1 MSEMSPEAA
10 KAVELVQK
18 LLNLANKNTNEAE
31 AASAM
36 QRAQKLMEDYNLD
49 MAKVERASGD
59 TGKREKASNEGGLYH
74 WQRDLWRAVAELNFC
89 VYWTATETTK
99 RRKVDKYGY
108 IHERRGYKFVH
119 MLVGRTV
126 NVTSTRVMAQYLEG
140 AIERL
145 TRERLN
151 NDGKEF
157 FTNWAMS
164 YREGIAERVLKKVYL
179 RRRERLAEERRK
191 EADALAKAAQA
202 GMAGAS
208 TSTALAL
215 QGFIE
220 QEKDANYDFM
230 HGEGASAR
238 KREREA
244 KRAENLRKEQEEY
257 TRWAAANPEEARRA
271 EAKAERDAER
281 AANRRTSW
289 DRKNDKR
296 DWSAYHA
303 GYNKGEEVSIDQ
315 QAGRNKTAGL
325 LK

>member
-1 MSEMSPEAA
+1 MTEMSPEAL
-10 KAVELVQK
+10 KAVELIQK
-18 LLNLANKNTNEAE
+18 LLNLASKNPNEAE
-31 AASAM
+31 AAAAM
-36 QRAQKLMEDYNLD
+36 AKAQSMMEDYNLD
-49 MAKVERASGD
+49 MAKVERVSGD

-99 RRKVDKYGY
+99 RRKVDRYGY
-108 IHERRGYKFVH
+108 IPERRGYKFVH

-140 AIERL
+140 TIEIL

-164 YREGIAERVLKKVYL
+164 YREGMAERVLEKVYE

-208 TSTALAL
+208 TSTALVL

-257 TRWAAANPEEARRA
+257 TRWAAANPEEARKREKEA
-271 EAKAERDAER
+271 EKQAER
-281 AANRRTSW
+281 ASNRRSSW
-289 DRKNDKR
+289 DKKNDKR
-296 DWSAYHA
+296 DWSAYRA
-303 GYNKGEEVSIDQ
+303 GYEKGKDVSIDQ
-315 QAGRNKTAGL
+315 QTDRVKPAGL
-325 LK
+325 IR